1 MGKECPA
8 HFDDSGIVITDRKR
22 VDELRLALRDGIY
35 RPWFDLGRA
44 PTLDEIGERLGRD
57 RTAVHGLIEEL
68 ETCANTVHMG
78 VLRAP
83 ESDLIAT
90 AWPLSNVPTGITVT
104 LDGAKPVQARCAIDS
119 LGVSKMM
126 GKRALVESTMRG
138 GVPFRAV
145 VDGNRLVSVEPAAA
159 VVLKGSCCDEMNF
172 FPSQAAAEE
181 YEKQRGIEGRIFAM
195 PDAVAHASENFGR
208 ITEGLP

>member
-1 MGKECPA
+1 L
-8 HFDDSGIVITDRKR
+8 HFEDTGLVITDRKR

-35 RPWFDLGRA
+35 RPWFELGRA
-44 PTLDEIGERLGRD
+44 PTPDEIGERLGRD
-57 RTAVHGLIEEL
+57 RTATNALMDQL
-68 ETCANTVHMG
+68 ETCANTANIG
-78 VLRAP
+78 ALRAP
-83 ESDLIAT
+83 ESDLIAI

-126 GKRALVESTMRG
+126 GNRAVIETTMRG

-145 VDGNRLVSVEPAAA
+145 VDGNQLVSVQPADA

-172 FPSQAAAEE
+172 FPSEAAAEA
-181 YEKQRGIEGRIFAM
+181 YEKERGIEGRIFTM
-195 PDAVAHASENFGR
+195 PDAVAHASANFGR
-208 ITEGLP
+208 ITEGLPN